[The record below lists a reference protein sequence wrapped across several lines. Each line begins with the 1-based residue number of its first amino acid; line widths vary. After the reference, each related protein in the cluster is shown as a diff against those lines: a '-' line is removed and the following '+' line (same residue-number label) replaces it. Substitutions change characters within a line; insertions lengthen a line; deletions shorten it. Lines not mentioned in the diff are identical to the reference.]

1 MLLTFLIKPV
11 PQTPSTATRKSTL
24 NSYSPGQEL
33 SSLKKGVSHLVD
45 FLVQSFVDIS
55 HNSDRW
61 ASPSKRKNY
70 TKTFRTI
77 NSYVCRLILSNDVV

>member
-1 MLLTFLIKPV
+1 MLLTFSIKPV

-24 NSYSPGQEL
+24 KSYSPGQEL

-45 FLVQSFVDIS
+45 CLVQSFVDIS

-61 ASPSKRKNY
+61 ASPSKRKKLYENFPY
-70 TKTFRTI
+70 NK
-77 NSYVCRLILSNDVV
+77 